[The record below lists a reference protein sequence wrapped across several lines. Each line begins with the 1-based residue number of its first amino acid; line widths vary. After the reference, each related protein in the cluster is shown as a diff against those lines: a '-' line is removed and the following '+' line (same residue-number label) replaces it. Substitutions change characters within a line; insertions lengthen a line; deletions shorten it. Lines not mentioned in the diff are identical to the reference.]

1 MSGLIAET
9 LVLVFSRVG
18 GGVILILGQCLMFLG
33 AFHLSV
39 VDIVDAFRNRPRPAY
54 EYEEEEKTPEPKPAR
69 QPVPVEERR
78 RAAIDIPVDDGPVPR
93 LSDTLNAPSHP
104 KKERFS
110 NGKPACC
117 RPTRC

>member
-39 VDIVDAFRNRPRPAY
+39 VDIVDAFR
-54 EYEEEEKTPEPKPAR
+54 EPPPSCVR
-69 QPVPVEERR
+69 IRR
-78 RAAIDIPVDDGPVPR
+78 GRGDA
-93 LSDTLNAPSHP
+93 
-104 KKERFS
+104 
-110 NGKPACC
+110 
-117 RPTRC
+117 